1 VRSKICHHDG
11 DTEATVTLH
20 SESSFLDEVI
30 GEYYRKLNLGTIPV
44 SIDAFGNNP
53 LPQSPTGATK
63 EEMYKRLRDDYYLTF
78 SIIYDR
84 VSGFR

>member
-1 VRSKICHHDG
+1 
-11 DTEATVTLH
+11 
-20 SESSFLDEVI
+20 LDEVI